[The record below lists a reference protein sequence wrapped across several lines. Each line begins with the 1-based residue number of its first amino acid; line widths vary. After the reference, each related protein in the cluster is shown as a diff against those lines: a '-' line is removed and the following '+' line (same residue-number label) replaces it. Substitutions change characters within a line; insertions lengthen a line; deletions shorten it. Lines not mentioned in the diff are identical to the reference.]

1 MTLTLWLSLVAA
13 CLIISLTPGAG
24 AVNTMTTS
32 LLYGWRRSFFT
43 VLGQQLALL
52 TQIGVVAPGL
62 GIIVAQSPIVF
73 DVIRYGGA
81 AYLVYLGIR
90 MMLAKVEPAQDAEPA
105 RVEGAGKK
113 ASKHP
118 GSPLSLVNR
127 GFWVNMSNPKA
138 IVFILAFMPQFIR
151 PDQPQLPQY
160 LILATTMIVIDIVVM
175 WGGFAVVAK
184 SLTRL
189 SHSVRGQRALNL
201 VFGSLFIL
209 VAAVM
214 VLAGH

>member
-52 TQIGVVAPGL
+52 TQIAVVAAGL

-105 RVEGAGKK
+105 QVEGA
-113 ASKHP
+113 SKRAPKRP

-189 SHSVRGQRALNL
+189 SHSARGQRALNL

>member
-1 MTLTLWLSLVAA
+1 
-13 CLIISLTPGAG
+13 
-24 AVNTMTTS
+24 
-32 LLYGWRRSFFT
+32 
-43 VLGQQLALL
+43 
-52 TQIGVVAPGL
+52 
-62 GIIVAQSPIVF
+62 
-73 DVIRYGGA
+73 
-81 AYLVYLGIR
+81 
-90 MMLAKVEPAQDAEPA
+90 MMLAKVEPAHDAEPA

-151 PDQPQLPQY
+151 PDQLQLPQY

-209 VAAVM
+209 VAAIM